1 MAAMKSRLV
10 RAAVVVVVLILAAVV
25 LRFTVFRPEP
35 VPVTVFRVAPGT
47 VEDTVTNSKSGTVRT
62 RKRATLSPEIGGRVA
77 ELPVREGDH
86 VKKGQV
92 LLRIADEDY
101 AAKVALQE
109 RSLQAARAA
118 EREACLSAEQT
129 ERDYVR
135 YQRLAEDEIVSRE
148 TLDQLESKRDV
159 GVATCEAAGARVLEA
174 ESALQVA
181 RVELGKTLLRA
192 PFDGVVA
199 EVATEVG
206 EWVTPSPPALPV
218 PAVLELIANSSIY
231 ISAPLDEVDLAR
243 VRVGLP
249 VRVTMDAYP
258 DRDFPGRVTRVAPYV
273 LDVEEHSRTFEIEVE
288 LDDAQF
294 AETLLPGTSADVEV
308 ILASETNA
316 LRIPT
321 YALIEGNRVLV
332 VDSGRLVSR
341 EVTTGLRNWA
351 FTEIKSG
358 LDEGQAVVVSL
369 DRAEVKEG
377 ARAEI
382 ERETLK

>member
-1 MAAMKSRLV
+1 MARMKSRLV
-10 RAAVVVVVLILAAVV
+10 RAAAVVLLLVLAAVV

-35 VPVTVFRVAPGT
+35 VPVTVFRVARGP

-86 VKKGQV
+86 VQKGQV

-109 RSLQAARAA
+109 RSLEAARAA
-118 EREACLSAEQT
+118 KREACLSAEQA
-129 ERDYVR
+129 ERDYAR
-135 YQRLAEDEIVSRE
+135 YLHLAEDEIVSRE

-181 RVELGKTLLRA
+181 RVELGKTVLRA

-199 EVATEVG
+199 EVSTEVG
-206 EWVTPSPPALPV
+206 EWVMPSPPGMPV
-218 PAVLELIANSSIY
+218 PTVLELIANASIY

-258 DRDFPGRVTRVAPYV
+258 DRDFPGLVTRVAPYV

-288 LDDAQF
+288 LEDARF
-294 AETLLPGTSADVEV
+294 ASTLLPGTSADVEV
-308 ILASETNA
+308 ILDSEPDA

-321 YALIEGNRVLV
+321 YALIEGSHVLV

-369 DRAEVKEG
+369 DRVEVKEG
-377 ARAEI
+377 ARAVI